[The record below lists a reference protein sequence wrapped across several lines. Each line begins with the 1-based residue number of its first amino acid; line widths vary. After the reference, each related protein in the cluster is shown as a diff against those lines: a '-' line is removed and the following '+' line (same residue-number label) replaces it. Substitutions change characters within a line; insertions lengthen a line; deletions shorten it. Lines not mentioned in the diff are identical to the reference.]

1 MIFNGPN
8 PDKAEISN
16 LFDEFLTCSQPLTDS
31 ISGWSPQ
38 SPESSSSISPS
49 LSPEASPPPE
59 PFPFITGIHSRISI
73 PQPFKPTVPKRKIVQ
88 TEQPLKRTAAK
99 KAKKEPAV
107 PLVPPEGASEADIDM
122 CKKARRRK
130 QNRDAAQTSREKK
143 KRYLQGLEQQVCD
156 LKKENQ
162 RLMELLEAS
171 QRENRVLKGEPA
183 DPPAAAGG
191 SMFLPPLDPSAATP
205 TLQEAKPE
213 QPIVKKETPVATEK
227 AKMNITVKTEPST
240 TFESAVFSLPQQP
253 EVVLCLV
260 TLFPILLLLL
270 LALES
275 TVRLASMEMQSSPPS
290 SPQYRQAPH
299 ASPCPSPPRQP
310 SIYRTSSSTCP
321 PSPSRAMKPPSAE
334 VQQCRLPTKFRSGSH
349 LFSDHMTRPPPLVPI
364 HLSLVAGAA

>member
-240 TFESAVFSLPQQP
+240 TFESAAGSGPLLGHAFSHP
-253 EVVLCLV
+253 
-260 TLFPILLLLL
+260 
-270 LALES
+270 
-275 TVRLASMEMQSSPPS
+275 
-290 SPQYRQAPH
+290 
-299 ASPCPSPPRQP
+299 
-310 SIYRTSSSTCP
+310 P
-321 PSPSRAMKPPSAE
+321 PSPIGPGVDGQTCFDGNAIKSPVFTPVQTGTPCFPLSFAPSPAIDLSDE
-334 VQQCRLPTKFRSGSH
+334 QLYLPSVS
-349 LFSDHMTRPPPLVPI
+349 
-364 HLSLVAGAA
+364 VASYEAAFC